1 MTTMLYTTVDM
12 LGVIAFAISGV
23 LVAMEKRLDLF
34 GVGIIAMATAIGG
47 GTIRDLLVG
56 DVPVNWMRHAYI
68 VYVILLTTV
77 LAVLFQN
84 RLQNLRKS
92 LFLFD
97 TIGIGLYTLVGI
109 EKGLAAGLSP
119 VICIALGTITAC
131 FGGVLR
137 DILCNEIPVIF
148 RREIYA
154 SACIAGGILYFV
166 LSAAGI
172 DPGYCNIAGI
182 MTVILIRL
190 LAVRF
195 HIGMPNIYRDR
206 GPAG

>member
-1 MTTMLYTTVDM
+1 MLYTTVDM

-34 GVGIIAMATAIGG
+34 GVGIIAMVTAIGG

-56 DVPVNWMRHAYI
+56 EVPVDWMRHAYI

-84 RLQNLRKS
+84 RLKNLRKS

-109 EKGLAAGLSP
+109 EKGLALS
-119 VICIALGTITAC
+119 
-131 FGGVLR
+131 
-137 DILCNEIPVIF
+137 
-148 RREIYA
+148 
-154 SACIAGGILYFV
+154 
-166 LSAAGI
+166 
-172 DPGYCNIAGI
+172 
-182 MTVILIRL
+182 LI
-190 LAVRF
+190 
-195 HIGMPNIYRDR
+195 HI
-206 GPAG
+206 